1 MGKVKITVTLWAGLF
16 LSSCSPPASEL
27 SAKLYFDLPAYFST
41 QVAQLYGDSLAV
53 IKTSVINNKT
63 EQHRMQWTD
72 WGKEFTLFTSSDI
85 NKPSMSG
92 KYLVDTAQTDSAETL
107 ISFTAKDLS
116 LRTRL
121 VEITYR
127 NDSIGQIHVVNHE
140 STFLSTTHEELY
152 YLPMNSYVIK
162 SEVKNRLFGTNQFS
176 VLGEITT
183 RQMQYF

>member
-1 MGKVKITVTLWAGLF
+1 MSKVKISVTLWAALF
-16 LSSCSPPASEL
+16 LISCRPPASEL

-41 QVAQLYGDSLAV
+41 QVAKLYADSMVV
-53 IKTSVINNKT
+53 IKTSVINDKT

-85 NKPSMSG
+85 NKPSMNG
-92 KYLVDTAQTDSAETL
+92 KYLVDTAQTDSAERL
-107 ISFTAKDLS
+107 ISFTAMDPS

-121 VEITYR
+121 VEVTYR
-127 NDSIGQIHVVNHE
+127 NDAVGQIHVVNHE

-162 SEVKNRLFGTNQFS
+162 SEVKNRFFGTNRFS

-183 RQMQYF
+183 RQKQYF